1 MTSSDATVRHD
12 TQVSEFAMAEDL
24 QGLAEVRAW
33 TRTTLSGLPADTISD
48 VVMVVDELSSNALRH
63 GKAPYLVRLR
73 RSADGVRVEV
83 EDGASGTPARPG
95 PPTGTGGH
103 GLTLVSLS
111 TTAWGQTA
119 RPDGKTVWAE
129 FGAGDADD

>member
-1 MTSSDATVRHD
+1 MTSSDATVRQD
-12 TQVSEFAMAEDL
+12 TQVSEFSMAEDL
-24 QGLAEVRAW
+24 HGLAEVRAW
-33 TRTTLSGLPADTISD
+33 TRTTLDGLPADTIAD

-63 GKAPYLVRLR
+63 GQAPYLVRLR
-73 RSADGVRVEV
+73 RTGDNLRVEV
-83 EDGASGTPARPG
+83 EDGASGTPAKPG

-103 GLTLVSLS
+103 GLTLVALA

-129 FGAGDADD
+129 FEVADADG

>member
-1 MTSSDATVRHD
+1 MTSSDATVRQD
-12 TQVSEFAMAEDL
+12 TQVSEFTMAEDL
-24 QGLAEVRAW
+24 HGLAEVRAW
-33 TRTTLSGLPADTISD
+33 TRTALSGLPADTIVD

-63 GKAPYLVRLR
+63 AQAPFLVRLR
-73 RSADGVRVEV
+73 RSGDRLRVEV

-103 GLTLVSLS
+103 GLTLVALS
-111 TTAWGQTA
+111 TAAWGQAA

-129 FGAGDADD
+129 FEIGAPDD

>member
-1 MTSSDATVRHD
+1 MTSSDATVRQD
-12 TQVSEFAMAEDL
+12 TRISEFGMADGL
-24 QGLAEVRAW
+24 NGLAEVRAW
-33 TRTTLSGLPADTISD
+33 TRTTLSGLPADTIAD

-63 GKAPYLVRLR
+63 ARAPYLVRLR
-73 RSADGVRVEV
+73 RSGDSLRVEV
-83 EDGASGTPARPG
+83 EDGASATPARPG

-103 GLTLVSLS
+103 GLTLVALS

-129 FGAGDADD
+129 FELGTADD